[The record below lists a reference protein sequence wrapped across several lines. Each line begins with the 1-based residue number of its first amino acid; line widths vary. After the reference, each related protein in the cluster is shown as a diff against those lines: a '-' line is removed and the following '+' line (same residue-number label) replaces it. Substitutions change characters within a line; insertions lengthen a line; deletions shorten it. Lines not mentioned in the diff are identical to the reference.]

1 MLLFLRAIM
10 KQSSKCQRG
19 HMIPT
24 VKACDNLIR
33 EGKGQSVVKQHK
45 ESRGRSQEEKPRGV
59 RLGLEA
65 ERNDVL

>member
-1 MLLFLRAIM
+1 
-10 KQSSKCQRG
+10 
-19 HMIPT
+19 MIPT
-24 VKACDNLIR
+24 VRTCDNLVR

-65 ERNDVL
+65 REE